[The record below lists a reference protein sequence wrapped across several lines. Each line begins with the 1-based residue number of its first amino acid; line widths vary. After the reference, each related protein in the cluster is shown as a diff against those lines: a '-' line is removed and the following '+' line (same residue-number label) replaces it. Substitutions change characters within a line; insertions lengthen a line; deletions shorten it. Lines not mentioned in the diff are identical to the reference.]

1 MDFPENLLDV
11 SWSIQYIPNEPYNSE
26 QLQTLLTISNTSQS
40 KQQLEKLGEQC
51 LGYIQSSQNTELV
64 DELNDDRDKTGQ
76 LRECTITKIHSD
88 TVQSRRVLG
97 LLIELRHQKTTHQV
111 VLLARRAQTAG
122 KCPVVAVL
130 CRSSQVNL
138 RRVKAWLE
146 EEFSL
151 PQSFALELSP
161 EILAEICSQ
170 YITQLATLEAGEDDS
185 NALRMATIKQVVGTL
200 KVTITFSAGV
210 AAGLKSVDLDLPSE
224 TIDVLLKKV
233 KSSEDAGVAFLDEL
247 QDAIHQKTSL
257 RLPLNGKIVNAGNS
271 DDGLTNISEP
281 PMKISKITCAAFAIS
296 IDGRIKFASRP
307 ILSAEA
313 IGYPMNIVTK
323 GHLQCLRTIVE
334 KAEARA
340 AND

>member
-11 SWSIQYIPNEPYNSE
+11 SWSIQYIPCEPYKST
-26 QLQTLLTISNTSQS
+26 QLQILLTVSNTSQS

-51 LGYIQSSQNTELV
+51 LGYIQSSQKTELV

-122 KCPVVAVL
+122 KFPVVAVL
-130 CRSSQVNL
+130 CKSSQVNL

-146 EEFSL
+146 KEFFL
-151 PQSFALELSP
+151 PQSFALELSS
-161 EILAEICSQ
+161 EMLAKVCSQ
-170 YITQLATLEAGEDDS
+170 YITQLATLEAGEDDFD
-185 NALRMATIKQVVGTL
+185 ALRMATVKQVVGTL

-210 AAGLKSVDLDLPSE
+210 AADLKSIDLDLPSE

-233 KSSEDAGVAFLDEL
+233 KSSEDAGSAFLEEF
-247 QDAIHQKTSL
+247 QAAIRQKTGL
-257 RLPLNGKIVNAGNS
+257 RLPVNGRTVRAGNS
-271 DDGLTNISEP
+271 DDESTNIAEP

-313 IGYPMNIVTK
+313 IGYLKNIVTK

-334 KAEARA
+334 EAEARA